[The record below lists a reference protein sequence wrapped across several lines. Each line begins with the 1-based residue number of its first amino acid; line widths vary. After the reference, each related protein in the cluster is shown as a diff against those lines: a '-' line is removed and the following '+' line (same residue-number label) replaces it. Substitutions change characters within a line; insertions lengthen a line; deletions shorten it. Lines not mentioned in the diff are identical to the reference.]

1 LKTVDKI
8 FAWILIV
15 LGCIH
20 SGATFVAYHHLG
32 FESIWFFAGGV
43 AFIGTGLLN
52 LIRTQTTAGYTH
64 VSSIIM
70 NVLATLICV
79 AIIPVMGRDLIH
91 APNVIA
97 AMIVV
102 VVELIFSVRK

>member
-1 LKTVDKI
+1 MKTVDKI
-8 FAWILIV
+8 FAWILVV

-20 SGATFVAYHHLG
+20 SGTTFVAHHHFG

-52 LIRTQTTAGYTH
+52 LIRTQTSAGYTR
-64 VSSIIM
+64 VSSIVM
-70 NVLATLICV
+70 NVLATLICA
-79 AIIPVMGRDLIH
+79 AIVPVMGRNLVH

-97 AMIVV
+97 VIIAVV
-102 VVELIFSVRK
+102 IELIFSVRK